1 MVGLV
6 HKILFDFL
14 EETAGTEVVLEVK
27 RRAGVEKDKAF
38 RMDEVYDDA
47 EWRRIFAA
55 TLDVLNLTQEQAE
68 EAYADFFLK
77 DGQTRWPM
85 WFKMASNAREFLLRQ
100 PKIHNGFATSQ
111 QDAAVRSAIDDKFKV
126 EERDGE
132 LVVHYRSPNQLCGL
146 YMALARWI
154 INHYGDNAVVEEA
167 CCAKNGALECEIHVP
182 EYQRCSAG

>member
-6 HKILFDFL
+6 QKLLFDMI
-14 EETAGTEVVLEVK
+14 ESSAGEDAACEVR
-27 RRAGVEKDKAF
+27 RRAEVPQDKVF
-38 RMDEVYDDA
+38 HINVVYDDA
-47 EWRRIFAA
+47 EWRRLFAA

-85 WFKMASNAREFLLRQ
+85 WFQMAKNAREFLVRQ

-111 QDAAVRSAIDDKFKV
+111 QDPALRSAIDDKFEV

-146 YMALARWI
+146 YMALARCVI
-154 INHYGDNAVVEEA
+154 DYYGDNAIVEEA
-167 CCAKNGALECEIHVP
+167 CCAKNGASECEIHV
-182 EYQRCSAG
+182 CWS

>member
-6 HKILFDFL
+6 QKLLFDMI
-14 EETAGTEVVLEVK
+14 ESSAGEDAACEVR
-27 RRAGVEKDKAF
+27 RRAEIPQDKVF
-38 RMDEVYDDA
+38 HINVVYDDA
-47 EWRRIFAA
+47 EWRRLFAA

-85 WFKMASNAREFLLRQ
+85 WFKMAKNAREFLLRQ

-111 QDAAVRSAIDDKFKV
+111 QDPALRSAIDDKFEV

-146 YMALARWI
+146 YMALARCV
-154 INHYGDNAVVEEA
+154 INHYGDNAIVEEA
-167 CCAKNGALECEIHVP
+167 CCAKNGASECEIHV
-182 EYQRCSAG
+182 RWS

>member
-6 HKILFDFL
+6 QKLLFDMI
-14 EETAGTEVVLEVK
+14 ESSAGADAACEVR
-27 RRAGVEKDKAF
+27 RRAEVPQDKEF
-38 RMDEVYDDA
+38 HINEVYDDA

-85 WFKMASNAREFLLRQ
+85 WFKMAKNAREFLLRQ

-111 QDAAVRSAIDDKFKV
+111 QDPALRSAIDDKFEV
-126 EERDGE
+126 EECDGE

-167 CCAKNGALECEIHVP
+167 CCAKNGASECAIHI
-182 EYQRCSAG
+182 RWS